1 MSQTNADHTFLTT
14 SDITRQS
21 QEVLR
26 QLLEKLEH
34 LDLTGK
40 LSDEDR
46 IIQLAHGGNGDV
58 YVAYCWIGARKIKVA
73 LKRLRFYVYKDKDFA
88 KVRYLSSLSSLS
100 GSALIHFQLLAKEI
114 RIWSRLCHPN
124 VLELLG
130 YIIEENGFPSL
141 ISDWIANGTA
151 LEFVRSNPEVDI
163 FPLVRL
169 FRMISPLLLI

>member
-1 MSQTNADHTFLTT
+1 MSQTNAVQTFLTA
-14 SDITRQS
+14 SELTRQS

-40 LSDEDR
+40 LSNEDG

-58 YVAYCWIGARKIKVA
+58 YVAFCWIGARKVKVA

-88 KVRYLSSLSSLS
+88 KVRYLISPSSLS
-100 GSALIHFQLLAKEI
+100 GSPFINIKLLAKEI

-124 VLELLG
+124 VLKLLG

-151 LEFVRSNPEVDI
+151 LEFVKSNPEVDI
-163 FPLVRL
+163 FPLVRFL
-169 FRMISPLLLI
+169 CIILLSILI